1 MFVLLCVDVCCCLL
15 LFKVGPVVSLFGKS
29 TSGRYVMFRCSPSKD
44 MSDNISDLY
53 SDVQTVQT

>member
-1 MFVLLCVDVCCCLL
+1 MFMLMCVDVCCCLL
-15 LFKVGPVVSLFGKS
+15 LFKVGPVVSLYGKS
-29 TSGRYVMFRCSPSKD
+29 ASGRYVVFRCSQSKD